1 MTTNHASSRSL
12 LKPRAVRADAA
23 LGTTTS
29 RAAGA
34 LRRLSPAEFASRAG
48 HRRFP
53 LAAPSWPETVPRPA
67 PEHELGVD
75 YDTDWSRK
83 YPVRLARAMLL
94 DNVTRPLARI
104 IADPLVRGDEY
115 LRTLEAPVIF
125 AANHTSHVDTPL
137 LMSCLPMRFR
147 HRTVVLAAADYFF
160 DRRWKADLF
169 AFSLAAIPIERNKVN
184 RRSAQLATDLVE
196 DGWNLIIYPEGGR
209 SPDGWG
215 QIYRGGA
222 AYLSVRTGR
231 PVVPVHLQG
240 TGHILPK
247 GGKGIRRTRTTVTFG
262 TPLFPDEGEDAR
274 RFGVRIESAVATL
287 ADETTTDWWT
297 ARRRAVKGT
306 TPRLQGPD
314 AAPWR
319 RAWALPGP
327 TSAGSDSDA
336 DADGTG
342 WPRRTEWPRRTRA
355 RSQ

>member
-1 MTTNHASSRSL
+1 MTTNHGSSRSL

-23 LGTTTS
+23 LGTTTRS
-29 RAAGA
+29 RAAA
-34 LRRLSPAEFASRAG
+34 TLKRLSPTDVASWAG
-48 HRRFP
+48 RRRFP

-67 PEHELGVD
+67 PEHELGID

-83 YPVRLARAMLL
+83 YPVRLARAMLT
-94 DNVTRPLARI
+94 DNLTRPLARV

-115 LRTLEAPVIF
+115 LANLDAPVIF
-125 AANHTSHVDTPL
+125 AANHTSHIDTPL
-137 LMSCLPMRFR
+137 LMTCLPLRFR
-147 HRTVVLAAADYFF
+147 HRTVVAAAADYFF

-184 RRSAQLATDLVE
+184 RRSAQLAIDLVE

-222 AYLSVRTGR
+222 AYLSVRTAR

-297 ARRRAVKGT
+297 ARRRAVMGT
-306 TPRLQGPD
+306 TPALQGPD
-314 AAPWR
+314 VAAWR
-319 RAWALPGP
+319 RSWALPP
-327 TSAGSDSDA
+327 ATSSFGSDGAEWPRRID
-336 DADGTG
+336 
-342 WPRRTEWPRRTRA
+342 WPRRTGSP
-355 RSQ
+355 SQ

>member
-1 MTTNHASSRSL
+1 L

-23 LGTTTS
+23 LGTTRS
-29 RAAGA
+29 RAAA
-34 LRRLSPAEFASRAG
+34 TLRRLSPAEIASRAG
-48 HRRFP
+48 RSRFP
-53 LAAPSWPETVPRPA
+53 LAAPSWPESVPRPA
-67 PEHELGVD
+67 PEHELGID
-75 YDTDWSRK
+75 YDTDWSRT
-83 YPVRLARAMLL
+83 YPVRLARAMLT

-104 IADPLVRGDEY
+104 IADPSVRGDEY
-115 LRTLEAPVIF
+115 LATLEAPVIF
-125 AANHTSHVDTPL
+125 AANHTSHIDTPL

-147 HRTVVLAAADYFF
+147 HRTVVAAAADYFF

-262 TPLFPDEGEDAR
+262 TPLVPDEGEDAR
-274 RFGVRIESAVATL
+274 RFGVRIEAAVATL
-287 ADETTTDWWT
+287 ADETVTDWWT
-297 ARRRAVKGT
+297 ARRRAVEGT
-306 TPRLQGPD
+306 TPPLQGPD
-314 AAPWR
+314 VATWR
-319 RAWALPGP
+319 RSWALPDA
-327 TSAGSDSDA
+327 TSATSSANGDDT
-336 DADGTG
+336 D
-342 WPRRTEWPRRTRA
+342 WPRRTEWPRRTG
-355 RSQ
+355 S